1 MILMRAFLIIWISAF
16 CSAIY
21 AGDDF
26 QLKDYLGREWRNE
39 SVRFLLSA
47 ENQKHVDAGHA
58 LLGHD
63 RKPVAYQRA
72 IQVAGQPTAIEFLTD
87 LNPMETR
94 SFTFDTAKTAPATD
108 LVVEETDSSL
118 RISNGLTGISI
129 RKKLAPAQGPID
141 AVRLNSGKWV
151 GSSRLDPLLVPTK
164 YSATLVAKGPVFLE
178 VLCIAE
184 FAGGGSWQTRFRL
197 NANEP
202 VVLVDEEMA
211 LGAQAGTFS
220 VSLSDNFNPDK
231 VFFRSG
237 MDTKK
242 ISRNLLNNIE
252 KGTVYMLEPWLHWYE
267 SINLGPVFSV
277 FNDAGTDLLSVA
289 AREASVWIDPKIPVS
304 QRAKARVH
312 AIQDDT
318 GLHMDF
324 PLRNG
329 QRKWMLSALS
339 KDATLSVLKEPFGAV
354 KSPLPYRYLI
364 KHGHFPLNTIKDYVL
379 EWNGDSGNFPRMLV
393 TKAQVNQYRARVTE
407 AQRMSFLKNM
417 DRYLREELTQ
427 YNMGEAIAAY
437 FATEDARLGA
447 HLLKGALQMM
457 QLTVESFTIQEQRR
471 SLAGVIYGEEPYGAK
486 PHNQQYIGAVPL
498 LVDAALSTGLATPE
512 QRRQLLGQLAFVG
525 YSLNRPDY
533 WSVERGFAG
542 TPNMTTS
549 VNGYR
554 IATACIIPSHPKA
567 AEWIKDGMVELKS
580 QLTDWSDANGGWL
593 EAPHYAMVSFDQI
606 LSSFVM
612 AHNAGFNEHLF
623 DPKVKLVMNWFSKVA
638 TPPDSRARGKRH
650 QPPIGH
656 GYISEPTGEFGIVA
670 SLYKTRDPA
679 FASEMQW
686 MFRQQGS
693 YGEPGIGGSYP
704 GFAGYRQV
712 LLDET
717 ISEKAPVFESEKF
730 PNVGVILRNHF
741 PSERESHL
749 HLLAGSFGNGYRS
762 HWDDD
767 SGSFTLYGKGRIIA
781 DDWGYGVYPA
791 DDHNLLDAPEVRG
804 NPIFRIS
811 TFAPSK
817 SFDYVGGAR
826 GPWQRQIVFVKD
838 KDPAAPNY
846 FVFCDTA
853 KTAAPGNWRL
863 WLTAAQVTLGKNSAR
878 VEGKEDVDTDVFFA
892 TTGAV
897 DLKTELR
904 TRRCN
909 FGIGLDGKEGPTETT
924 QIGLL
929 ASPSPNSALTYVLYP
944 RLKSEKPPVFTSLA
958 DGKAIRIQSDAGTD
972 YVFISH
978 APFAFKDE
986 AVSFEG
992 KVGAVRL
999 RGRHLTLNLGE
1010 GGTIQAFGESLT
1022 ATTAMSKETTL
1033 K

>member
-1 MILMRAFLIIWISAF
+1 MTLFRNLMLWITAF
-16 CSAIY
+16 CGPLL
-21 AGDDF
+21 AGDGF

-39 SVRFLLSA
+39 SVRFLLTP
-47 ENQKHVDAGHA
+47 ENLKHIDAGHA
-58 LLGHD
+58 LLGPNGK
-63 RKPVAYQRA
+63 RVAYQRA
-72 IQVAGQPTAIEFLTD
+72 IQAPGQPTAIEFLAD

-94 SFTFDTAKTAPATD
+94 SYVFDTGNDAPNTD
-108 LVVEETDSSL
+108 LIVDETDSSL
-118 RISNGLTGISI
+118 RISNSLTGIAI
-129 RKKLAPAQGPID
+129 RKKLLPAQGPIE
-141 AVRLNSGKWV
+141 ALRLSSGKWI
-151 GSSRLDPLLVPTK
+151 GTSRLDPALVPAK
-164 YSATLVAKGPVFLE
+164 YSATVVAKGPVFIE
-178 VLCIAE
+178 ILCSAE
-184 FAGGGSWQTRFRL
+184 FGGGGSWQTRFRL

-202 VVLVDEEMA
+202 VVLVDEVMS
-211 LGAQAGTFS
+211 LGALTGTFS
-220 VSLSDNFNPDK
+220 VSLTENFNPDK

-237 MDTKK
+237 MDTKN

-252 KGTVYMLEPWLHWYE
+252 KGTVYKLEPWLHWYE
-267 SINLGPVFSV
+267 SINQGPVFSV
-277 FNDAGTDLLSVA
+277 FNDTGTDLLSVA
-289 AREASVWIDPKIPVS
+289 AREASIWIDPKIPVA
-304 QRAKARVH
+304 QRANPRVH

-318 GLHMDF
+318 GLHLDF

-339 KDATLSVLKEPFGAV
+339 KESTLAILKEPYGPV
-354 KSPLPYRYLI
+354 LSPLPYRYLI

-393 TKAQVNQYRARVTE
+393 TKAQVNQYRARVTA
-407 AQRMSFLKNM
+407 AQRTTFINNM

-471 SLAGVIYGEEPYGAK
+471 SPAGVIYGEEPYGAK

-554 IATACIIPSHPKA
+554 IATACIIPSHPNA
-567 AEWIKDGMVELKS
+567 AEWIKDGMAELKS
-580 QLTDWSDANGGWL
+580 QLTDWSDSNGGWL

-612 AHNAGFNEHLF
+612 AHNAGFNEYLF
-623 DPKVKLVMNWFSKVA
+623 DPKVKLIMNWFSKVA

-656 GYISEPTGEFGIVA
+656 GYISEPCGEFGIVA
-670 SLYKTRDPA
+670 SLYKNRDPN

-686 MFRQQGS
+686 MYHQQGS

-717 ISEKAPVFESEKF
+717 ILEKAPAFESEKF

-741 PSERESHL
+741 PSARESHL

-791 DDHNLLDAPEVRG
+791 DDHNLLDAPEVRA
-804 NPIFRIS
+804 NPIFRIN

-817 SFDYVGGAR
+817 SFDYVSGAR
-826 GPWQRQIVFVKD
+826 GPWQRQIVFLKD
-838 KDPAAPNY
+838 ADSAAPNY

-853 KTAAPGNWRL
+853 KTAAPGTWRL
-863 WLTAAQVTLGKNSAR
+863 WLTAAQVALGKNSAR
-878 VEGKEDVDTDVFFA
+878 VEGKDDVDTDVFFA
-892 TTGAV
+892 ATGAV
-897 DLKTELR
+897 ELRTELR

-924 QIGLL
+924 QVGLMTT
-929 ASPSPNSALTYVLYP
+929 PSPTTALTYILYP
-944 RLKSEKPPVFTSLA
+944 RLKTEKTPGFTSLA
-958 DGKAIRIQSDAGTD
+958 DGKAIKIESDSGTD
-972 YVFISH
+972 YVFISST
-978 APFAFKDE
+978 PFAFKDE
-986 AVSFEG
+986 VVSFEG

-999 RGRHLTLNLGE
+999 RGKQLTLNLGE
-1010 GGTIQAFGESLT
+1010 GGTIRAYGESLT
-1022 ATTAMSKETTL
+1022 ATAATSKVATL
-1033 K
+1033 KQ